1 MVKII
6 LPIIAVLV
14 LCGAVGAG
22 YYVSV
27 TAKDNVNF
35 SSYDSAIDYTE
46 THQYRVDETTDTSD
60 SEWITSAE
68 YKSID
73 GNIGFLI
80 LGMRGEKYIFDEV
93 PLEIWQ
99 GFKTAE
105 DKGKYYHKYIR
116 KKYNMNLNDYQ

>member
-1 MVKII
+1 MKNSLFASLLLLIF
-6 LPIIAVLV
+6 LS
-14 LCGAVGAG
+14 CKE
-22 YYVSV
+22 

-35 SSYDSAIDYTE
+35 SNYDNAIYYAE

-73 GNIGFLI
+73 GNVGFLI
-80 LGMRGEKYIFDEV
+80 LGMNGKKYIFDDV

-99 GFKTAE
+99 GFKTAK
-105 DKGKYYHKYIR
+105 DKGKYYHKNI
-116 KKYNMNLNDYQ
+116 KKRFNMNLHDYQ

>member
-1 MVKII
+1 MLRFASLLLLIFISCKE
-6 LPIIAVLV
+6 
-14 LCGAVGAG
+14 
-22 YYVSV
+22 

-35 SSYDSAIDYTE
+35 SNYDNAIYYAE

-68 YKSID
+68 YKSLD
-73 GNIGFLI
+73 GNVGFLI

-93 PLEIWQ
+93 PLEIWH

-105 DKGKYYHKYIR
+105 DKGKYYNKYIR
-116 KKYNMNLNDYQ
+116 KRYNMNLNDYQ

>member
-1 MVKII
+1 MKNSRFASFLLLI
-6 LPIIAVLV
+6 LLS
-14 LCGAVGAG
+14 CKE
-22 YYVSV
+22 

-35 SSYDSAIDYTE
+35 SSYDNAIYYAE

-68 YKSID
+68 YKSLD

-105 DKGKYYHKYIR
+105 DKGKYYHKNI
-116 KKYNMNLNDYQ
+116 KKRFNMNLHDYQ

>member
-1 MVKII
+1 MKNRRFASLLLLIF
-6 LPIIAVLV
+6 LS
-14 LCGAVGAG
+14 CKE
-22 YYVSV
+22 
-27 TAKDNVNF
+27 TATDNVNF

-68 YKSID
+68 YKSLD
-73 GNIGFLI
+73 GNVGFLI

-105 DKGKYYHKYIR
+105 DKGKYYNKYIR
-116 KKYNMNLNDYQ
+116 KRYNMNLNDYQ

>member
-1 MVKII
+1 MKNRRFASLLLLIF
-6 LPIIAVLV
+6 LS
-14 LCGAVGAG
+14 CKE
-22 YYVSV
+22 
-27 TAKDNVNF
+27 TATDNVNF

-68 YKSID
+68 YKSLD
-73 GNIGFLI
+73 GNVGFLI

-99 GFKTAE
+99 GFKIAE
-105 DKGKYYHKYIR
+105 VTVAQLLFFR
-116 KKYNMNLNDYQ
+116 K

>member
-1 MVKII
+1 MIKILRFAPLLLLI
-6 LPIIAVLV
+6 VLS
-14 LCGAVGAG
+14 CKE
-22 YYVSV
+22 

-35 SSYDSAIDYTE
+35 SNYDNAIYYAE

-73 GNIGFLI
+73 GNVGFLI
-80 LGMRGEKYIFDEV
+80 LGMNGKKYIFDDV

-105 DKGKYYHKYIR
+105 DKGKYYHKNI
-116 KKYNMNLNDYQ
+116 KKRFNMNLHDYQ

>member
-1 MVKII
+1 MKNRRFASLLLLIF
-6 LPIIAVLV
+6 LS
-14 LCGAVGAG
+14 CKE
-22 YYVSV
+22 
-27 TAKDNVNF
+27 TAKDIVNF

-68 YKSID
+68 YKSLD
-73 GNIGFLI
+73 GNVGFLI

-105 DKGKYYHKYIR
+105 DKGKYYNKYIR
-116 KKYNMNLNDYQ
+116 KRYNMNLNDYQ

>member
-1 MVKII
+1 MIKILRFAPFLLLI
-6 LPIIAVLV
+6 VLS
-14 LCGAVGAG
+14 CKE
-22 YYVSV
+22 

-35 SSYDSAIDYTE
+35 SSYDNAIYYAE
-46 THQYRVDETTDTSD
+46 THQYKIDETTDTSE

-68 YKSID
+68 YKSQD
-73 GNIGFLI
+73 GNVGFLI

-116 KKYNMNLNDYQ
+116 KRYNMNLNDYQ

>member
-1 MVKII
+1 MKNSLFASLLLLIF
-6 LPIIAVLV
+6 LS
-14 LCGAVGAG
+14 CKE
-22 YYVSV
+22 

-68 YKSID
+68 YKSLD
-73 GNIGFLI
+73 GNVGFLI

-93 PLEIWQ
+93 PQ
-99 GFKTAE
+99 KF
-105 DKGKYYHKYIR
+105 GKASRQQKI
-116 KKYNMNLNDYQ
+116 KESITTNI

>member
-1 MVKII
+1 MLRFASLLLLIFISCKK
-6 LPIIAVLV
+6 
-14 LCGAVGAG
+14 
-22 YYVSV
+22 

-68 YKSID
+68 YKSLD
-73 GNIGFLI
+73 GNVGFLI

-99 GFKTAE
+99 GFKIAE
-105 DKGKYYHKYIR
+105 DKGKYYNKYIR
-116 KKYNMNLNDYQ
+116 KRYNMNLNDYQ